1 MQHWMWEA
9 LNAFSMWKDVFSIV
23 PSCYLSKRERNRDN
37 FFFEARVNHKESPC
51 FCTECEINFQRLTWP
66 LFFAFPWRQKRDC
79 SGWFVFV
86 QTDLKE
92 HLPKIYVVTDSNWI
106 SRPLGHTWVGCQQ
119 PSDWTTAPSIR
130 VSVGRLFFSDIT
142 IQLLSSK
149 LMSLSTRINSRAVD
163 IPYSSKDMPMVIF
176 STRRV
181 LQYLY
186 ELEYCTVAVVYNC
199 TYMVWKSF
207 LFQLYIR
214 MEFVRLGLHF
224 HNQYGVFK

>member
-1 MQHWMWEA
+1 MHLACEKMCLVFFQVVTFRKE
-9 LNAFSMWKDVFSIV
+9 NATGIIFS
-23 PSCYLSKRERNRDN
+23 SKHELTTRNLHAFAPGVKSTLKN
-37 FFFEARVNHKESPC
+37 WHGYC
-51 FCTECEINFQRLTWP
+51 FCFSCS
-66 LFFAFPWRQKRDC
+66 RQQRDC

-92 HLPKIYVVTDSNWI
+92 PLPKIYVVKDSNCI

-149 LMSLSTRINSRAVD
+149 LMCFSTRINSRAVD

-214 MEFVRLGLHF
+214 IEFVRLGLHF